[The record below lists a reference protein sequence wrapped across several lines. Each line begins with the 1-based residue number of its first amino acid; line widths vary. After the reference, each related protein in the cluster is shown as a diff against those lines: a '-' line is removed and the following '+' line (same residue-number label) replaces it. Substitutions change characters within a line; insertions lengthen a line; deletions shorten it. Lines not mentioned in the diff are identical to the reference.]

1 MEVMP
6 VNKSVLSVS
15 QRDLWQLVDAA
26 FDIMHPEIHRH
37 HQQVSYLAYQM
48 AHALE
53 LPTAHQF
60 LTMQSAYLHDIG
72 GAVDR
77 QNVSLTDIENVSYH
91 VAQVSA
97 NILMDFPAFEVIS
110 VIVRHS
116 QTPYRDTLQL
126 HIPPIHFP
134 SLDKSMLPEEIS
146 DGIEKVADVALQ
158 DPLLLSNLIQLADD
172 VVLMIKPDAP
182 ILNQVDR
189 IMSAARRSSGDLYA
203 PKAVEALEQLAG
215 IEHIWLELAYSSDRI
230 ADELVMDREA
240 NLETI
245 KQVTG
250 LIGMII
256 DFRSPFTAMHSA
268 GVAASARALAGLA
281 GMNEQECDMMEI
293 AGSVHDLGKI
303 RTPSEILE
311 KPGKLTAEEFNVMK
325 EHAFFSD
332 LLLSRVAGF
341 NEIRGW
347 ASLHHEKLNG
357 KGYPYHLKGG
367 EIPLGAQI
375 MAVADVFSAITEDRP
390 YRKGMP
396 EEKVKEILK
405 ENVDRGELSR
415 LITDLLI
422 ANFDVV
428 NAARNRASQEAGG
441 RYFRS
446 MSAPSSGNR

>member
-1 MEVMP
+1 
-6 VNKSVLSVS
+6 VNKNTLTVS
-15 QRDLWQLVDAA
+15 QRDLWQLIDAA

-48 AHALE
+48 ARALN

-72 GAVDR
+72 GAVNG
-77 QNVSLTDIENVSYH
+77 QNVSLTDIENASYH
-91 VAQVSA
+91 VAQLSA
-97 NILMDFPAFEVIS
+97 NILMDFPAFEAIS

-116 QTPYRDTLQL
+116 QTPYRETLQL
-126 HIPPIHFP
+126 HLPPLRLPEI
-134 SLDKSMLPEEIS
+134 DKSELPGELS
-146 DGIEKVADVALQ
+146 DIVEKMADITVQ
-158 DPLLLSNLIQLADD
+158 DPLFLSGIIQLADG
-172 VVLMIKPDAP
+172 VALMVKPDSP
-182 ILNQVDR
+182 VLNQVDK
-189 IMSAARRSSGDLYA
+189 IMAAARRGAGDLYA
-203 PKAVEALEQLAG
+203 PKAVEALEKLADS
-215 IEHIWLELAYSSDRI
+215 ERIWLELAYSSDRI
-230 ADELVMDREA
+230 ADELMMEGEA
-240 NLETI
+240 DLDTI
-245 KQVTG
+245 MQVAK

-268 GVAASARALAGLA
+268 GVAASARALAKLA
-281 GMNEQECDMMEI
+281 GMNTQECDKMEI

-332 LLLSRVAGF
+332 LLLSRVGGF

-347 ASLHHEKLNG
+347 AALHHEKLNG
-357 KGYPYHLKGG
+357 KGYPYHLKAG

-396 EEKVKEILK
+396 EDKVKAILR
-405 ENVDRGELSR
+405 ENAQRGELSK

-422 ANFDVV
+422 ANFDAV
-428 NAARNRASQEAGG
+428 NAARDQASQEAGG
-441 RYFRS
+441 RYFRT
-446 MSAPSSGNR
+446 MAATSSD